1 MSSLLEKLLGLGRKS
16 DEVEQDWQSQYVDA
30 VIADAI
36 SAAKVTAEEVSPH
49 VDLERLDLELHRP
62 PSNPNY
68 WTTSTIDV
76 WPGRFYP
83 MSAPQSDRCPW
94 CGSKSKNDER
104 GNCAACGGPR

>member
-1 MSSLLEKLLGLGRKS
+1 MTSLLEKLLGRKP
-16 DEVEQDWQSQYVDA
+16 DEVEQDGEFQYADA
-30 VIADAI
+30 IVADAI
-36 SAAKVTAEEVSPH
+36 SEAKVAAEAVSPH
-49 VDLERLDLELHRP
+49 VDMGRLDLELHRP

>member
-1 MSSLLEKLLGLGRKS
+1 MSSLLEKLLGRKP

-36 SAAKVTAEEVSPH
+36 ASAKVTADAVRRLP
-49 VDLERLDLELHRP
+49 VDPYSEFVIGTANVYPVRSYSLHETQP
-62 PSNPNY
+62 
-68 WTTSTIDV
+68 
-76 WPGRFYP
+76 
-83 MSAPQSDRCPW
+83 DRCPY